1 MQQISD
7 TAKISKN
14 LGVKPETIKAIE
26 DVSQSLI
33 TKLQV
38 FRSIVLQ
45 GANHF
50 PTFRTTF
57 ILEMKAEFSPGRA
70 ETC

>member
-33 TKLQV
+33 TKL
-38 FRSIVLQ
+38 
-45 GANHF
+45 
-50 PTFRTTF
+50 
-57 ILEMKAEFSPGRA
+57 
-70 ETC
+70 